1 MNIVLILLCIGFF
14 ILTIF
19 WVVFDYRLS
28 RFKKDLNDCKNLIDL
43 TNKIQDKSNLDIHN
57 LSYNLDNITKQ
68 VTDASLQEYAN
79 TAVSEALDG
88 VDFDLEK
95 YDNAIKAMWQ
105 AIGTQK
111 KRLDRIDPVKRE
123 PIDPAENLKHQS
135 ELMDKMLKQSTDI
148 YAEKLSK
155 KNAEKVSADNKPY
168 VYTSIRITP
177 EDIKD
182 ALYSKLDSQTA
193 VGIDLAQGGDF
204 YKDQNGPH
212 KATIVSPARG
222 SGKDLYSKY
231 MEKLNDA
238 KDNFPA
244 SKESDTVAFHSD
256 PEIDQYA
263 TTQIPTFANNSV
275 EDLDKTMDIS
285 EFFTRVKNDNFGGKQ
300 NG

>member
-1 MNIVLILLCIGFF
+1 MTIVLVAVYT
-14 ILTIF
+14 ILTILCVNLYF
-19 WVVFDYRLS
+19 KLAAL
-28 RFKKDLNDCKNLIDL
+28 KKDLNDCKNLIDL
-43 TNKIQDKSNLDIHN
+43 TNKIQDKSNMDIHN

-88 VDFDLEK
+88 VDFDLER

-111 KRLDRIDPVKRE
+111 KRLDKIDPVKRE

-168 VYTSIRITP
+168 VYPSTRITP

-182 ALYSKLDSQTA
+182 TLYSKLDSQIA
-193 VGIDLAQGGDF
+193 VGIDSTEKVDF
-204 YKDQNGPH
+204 YKDQNGVH
-212 KATIVSPARG
+212 KATIVTPARG

-244 SKESDTVAFHSD
+244 TKELDTVAFPSD

-275 EDLDKTMDIS
+275 EDLDETMDIS
-285 EFFTRVKNDNFGGKQ
+285 EFFTRVKNN
-300 NG
+300 

>member
-1 MNIVLILLCIGFF
+1 MTIILVAVCTV
-14 ILTIF
+14 LTILF
-19 WVVFDYRLS
+19 INLYFKLTS
-28 RFKKDLNDCKNLIDL
+28 LKKDLDEYKNTTSTALTDVINRNAYHNNDIRRLFTDVNNLNE
-43 TNKIQDKSNLDIHN
+43 T
-57 LSYNLDNITKQ
+57 ITEPKM
-68 VTDASLQEYAN
+68 QELAN

-88 VDFDLEK
+88 VDFDLER

-111 KRLDRIDPVKRE
+111 KRLDKIDPVKRE

-155 KNAEKVSADNKPY
+155 SNSINNAISTGDLLTPEMKHPKKTPIIGINSTEKV
-168 VYTSIRITP
+168 
-177 EDIKD
+177 
-182 ALYSKLDSQTA
+182 
-193 VGIDLAQGGDF
+193 DF
-204 YKDQNGPH
+204 YKDQNDAY
-212 KATIVSPARG
+212 KATIVTPARG

-244 SKESDTVAFHSD
+244 SKESNTVSFPSD

-275 EDLDKTMDIS
+275 EDLDETMDIS
-285 EFFTRVKNDNFGGKQ
+285 EFFTRVKNN
-300 NG
+300 

>member
-1 MNIVLILLCIGFF
+1 MTIVLVAVCTV
-14 ILTIF
+14 LTFLYINLYF
-19 WVVFDYRLS
+19 KLS
-28 RFKKDLNDCKNLIDL
+28 ALKKDLDEYKNTTSTAL
-43 TNKIQDKSNLDIHN
+43 TDVINRNAYHNNDIHRLFTDINN
-57 LSYNLDNITKQ
+57 LNETIAEPKM
-68 VTDASLQEYAN
+68 QEYAN

-88 VDFDLEK
+88 VDFDLER

-111 KRLDRIDPVKRE
+111 KRLDKIDPVKRE

-155 KNAEKVSADNKPY
+155 SNLINN
-168 VYTSIRITP
+168 SISTGDLLTKEMKHPKQTP
-177 EDIKD
+177 I
-182 ALYSKLDSQTA
+182 
-193 VGIDLAQGGDF
+193 VGIDLTEKVDF
-204 YKDQNGPH
+204 YKDQDGVH
-212 KATIVSPARG
+212 KATIVTPAKG

-231 MEKLNDA
+231 MEKLNDV

-244 SKESDTVAFHSD
+244 SKESDTIAFPSD

-275 EDLDKTMDIS
+275 ADLDETMDIS
-285 EFFTRVKNDNFGGKQ
+285 EFFTRVKNN
-300 NG
+300 

>member
-1 MNIVLILLCIGFF
+1 MTIVLVAVCTVLIILCVNLYLK
-14 ILTIF
+14 LTSLKNDLDEYKNTTSTALTDVINRNTYHNN
-19 WVVFDYRLS
+19 DIRRL
-28 RFKKDLNDCKNLIDL
+28 FTDVNNLNE
-43 TNKIQDKSNLDIHN
+43 T
-57 LSYNLDNITKQ
+57 ITEPKM
-68 VTDASLQEYAN
+68 QEYAN

-88 VDFDLEK
+88 VDFDLER

-111 KRLDRIDPVKRE
+111 KRLDKIDPIKRE

-155 KNAEKVSADNKPY
+155 SNLINN
-168 VYTSIRITP
+168 SIST
-177 EDIKD
+177 
-182 ALYSKLDSQTA
+182 
-193 VGIDLAQGGDF
+193 GDLC
-204 YKDQNGPH
+204 KDQNSVH
-212 KATIVSPARG
+212 KATIVTPARG
-222 SGKDLYSKY
+222 SGNDLYSKY

-244 SKESDTVAFHSD
+244 SKESDTVSFHSD

-275 EDLDKTMDIS
+275 EDLDETMDIS
-285 EFFTRVKNDNFGGKQ
+285 EFFTRVKNN
-300 NG
+300 

>member
-1 MNIVLILLCIGFF
+1 MTIVLVAVCT
-14 ILTIF
+14 ILTILCVNLYF
-19 WVVFDYRLS
+19 KLAS
-28 RFKKDLNDCKNLIDL
+28 LKKDLNDCKNLIDL

-57 LSYNLDNITKQ
+57 ISYNLDNITKQ

-79 TAVSEALDG
+79 TAVSDALDG
-88 VDFDLEK
+88 VDFDLER

-111 KRLDRIDPVKRE
+111 KRLDKIDPVKRE

-155 KNAEKVSADNKPY
+155 ASALSS
-168 VYTSIRITP
+168 THTLAL
-177 EDIKD
+177 EDFNQ
-182 ALYSKLDSQTA
+182 LYSKSNLAKNDLQTPI
-193 VGIDLAQGGDF
+193 VGIDSTEKVDF
-204 YKDQNGPH
+204 YKDQNGAH
-212 KATIVSPARG
+212 KATVVTPARG

-231 MEKLNDA
+231 MEKLNDV
-238 KDNFPA
+238 KDNFPK
-244 SKESDTVAFHSD
+244 SKESDTVAFPSD

-275 EDLDKTMDIS
+275 EDLDETMDIS
-285 EFFTRVKNDNFGGKQ
+285 EFFTRVKNN
-300 NG
+300 

>member
-1 MNIVLILLCIGFF
+1 M
-14 ILTIF
+14 
-19 WVVFDYRLS
+19 
-28 RFKKDLNDCKNLIDL
+28 
-43 TNKIQDKSNLDIHN
+43 
-57 LSYNLDNITKQ
+57 
-68 VTDASLQEYAN
+68 
-79 TAVSEALDG
+79 DG
-88 VDFDLEK
+88 VDFDLER

-111 KRLDRIDPVKRE
+111 KRLDKIDPVKRE

-155 KNAEKVSADNKPY
+155 ANAPSSTHALSLEDLPDHSFRKEDFKSNSTKNDSTEKV
-168 VYTSIRITP
+168 
-177 EDIKD
+177 
-182 ALYSKLDSQTA
+182 
-193 VGIDLAQGGDF
+193 DF
-204 YKDQNGPH
+204 YKYQNGVH
-212 KATIVSPARG
+212 KDTIVTPAKG

-244 SKESDTVAFHSD
+244 SKESDTVAFPSD

-275 EDLDKTMDIS
+275 ADLDETMDIS
-285 EFFTRVKNDNFGGKQ
+285 EFFTRVKNN
-300 NG
+300 

>member
-1 MNIVLILLCIGFF
+1 MTIILVAVCTV
-14 ILTIF
+14 LTILC
-19 WVVFDYRLS
+19 VNLY
-28 RFKKDLNDCKNLIDL
+28 FKLTSLKKGLDEYKNTTSTAL
-43 TNKIQDKSNLDIHN
+43 TDVINRNTYHNNDIHRLFTDINN
-57 LSYNLDNITKQ
+57 LNETITEPKM
-68 VTDASLQEYAN
+68 QEYAN

-88 VDFDLEK
+88 VDFDLER

-111 KRLDRIDPVKRE
+111 KRLDKIDPVKRE

-155 KNAEKVSADNKPY
+155 SNSINNAISTGDLLTKEMKHPKQ
-168 VYTSIRITP
+168 TP
-177 EDIKD
+177 I
-182 ALYSKLDSQTA
+182 
-193 VGIDLAQGGDF
+193 VGIDSTEKVDF
-204 YKDQNGPH
+204 YKDPNGVH
-212 KATIVSPARG
+212 KATIVTPEKG

-231 MEKLNDA
+231 MEKLNDV

-244 SKESDTVAFHSD
+244 SKESDTVAFPSD

-275 EDLDKTMDIS
+275 EDLDETMDIS
-285 EFFTRVKNDNFGGKQ
+285 EFFTRVKNN
-300 NG
+300 

>member
-1 MNIVLILLCIGFF
+1 MTIVLVAVCTVLTILCIGLCFKLASLDKDYKEYKEL
-14 ILTIF
+14 ILNNVNHIM
-19 WVVFDYRLS
+19 S
-28 RFKKDLNDCKNLIDL
+28 RQNHLNSYVADLNIRVND
-43 TNKIQDKSNLDIHN
+43 
-57 LSYNLDNITKQ
+57 YITESKM
-68 VTDASLQEYAN
+68 QEYAN

-88 VDFDLEK
+88 VDLDLER

-111 KRLDRIDPVKRE
+111 KRLDKIDPVKRE

-155 KNAEKVSADNKPY
+155 SNLINNAISTGDLLTPEMKRPKQTPIIGIDSTEKV
-168 VYTSIRITP
+168 
-177 EDIKD
+177 
-182 ALYSKLDSQTA
+182 
-193 VGIDLAQGGDF
+193 DF
-204 YKDQNGPH
+204 YKDQNGVH
-212 KATIVSPARG
+212 KATVITPARG

-231 MEKLNDA
+231 MEKLNDV

-244 SKESDTVAFHSD
+244 SKESDTVAFPSD

-275 EDLDKTMDIS
+275 EDLDETMDIS
-285 EFFTRVKNDNFGGKQ
+285 EFFTRVKNNNFGGKQ

>member
-1 MNIVLILLCIGFF
+1 MTIVLVAVCTVLTILCIGLCFKLASLDKDYKEYKEL
-14 ILTIF
+14 ILNNVNHIM
-19 WVVFDYRLS
+19 S
-28 RFKKDLNDCKNLIDL
+28 RQNHLNSYVADLNIRVND
-43 TNKIQDKSNLDIHN
+43 
-57 LSYNLDNITKQ
+57 YITESKM
-68 VTDASLQEYAN
+68 QEYAN

-88 VDFDLEK
+88 VDLER

-111 KRLDRIDPVKRE
+111 KRLDKIDPVKRE

-155 KNAEKVSADNKPY
+155 SNLINNAISTGDLLTPEMKRPKQTPIIGIDSTEKV
-168 VYTSIRITP
+168 
-177 EDIKD
+177 
-182 ALYSKLDSQTA
+182 
-193 VGIDLAQGGDF
+193 DF
-204 YKDQNGPH
+204 YKDQNGVH
-212 KATIVSPARG
+212 KATVITPARG

-231 MEKLNDA
+231 MEKLNDV

-244 SKESDTVAFHSD
+244 SKESDTVAFPSD

-275 EDLDKTMDIS
+275 EDLDETMDIS
-285 EFFTRVKNDNFGGKQ
+285 EFFTRVKNNNFGGKQ

>member
-1 MNIVLILLCIGFF
+1 MTIVLVAVCTVLTILCISLYFKVNG
-14 ILTIF
+14 L
-19 WVVFDYRLS
+19 
-28 RFKKDLNDCKNLIDL
+28 KKDLDDCKNLIDL
-43 TNKIQDKSNLDIHN
+43 TNKIQDKSNLDISN
-57 LSYNLDNITKQ
+57 LSRILDDVAKKVGN
-68 VTDASLQEYAN
+68 ARLQEYAN

-88 VDFDLEK
+88 VDFDLER

-111 KRLDRIDPVKRE
+111 KRLDKIDPVKRE

-168 VYTSIRITP
+168 VYPSTNISP

-182 ALYSKLDSQTA
+182 TLYSKLDSQTA
-193 VGIDLAQGGDF
+193 VEIDLAQGGDF
-204 YKDQNGPH
+204 YRDPNSPRKI
-212 KATIVSPARG
+212 TVLSPARN

-244 SKESDTVAFHSD
+244 SKESDTVAFPSD

-275 EDLDKTMDIS
+275 EDLDETMDIS
-285 EFFTRVKNDNFGGKQ
+285 EFFTRVKNN
-300 NG
+300 

>member
-1 MNIVLILLCIGFF
+1 MTIVLVAVCTVLIILCVNLYFK
-14 ILTIF
+14 LTS
-19 WVVFDYRLS
+19 L
-28 RFKKDLNDCKNLIDL
+28 KKDLDEYKNTTSTAL
-43 TNKIQDKSNLDIHN
+43 TDVINRNAYHNNDIHRLFTDINN
-57 LSYNLDNITKQ
+57 LNETITEPKM
-68 VTDASLQEYAN
+68 QEYAN

-88 VDFDLEK
+88 VDFDLER

-111 KRLDRIDPVKRE
+111 KRLDKIDPVKRE

-155 KNAEKVSADNKPY
+155 SNLINNSISTGDLLTPEMKHPKQTPIIGIDSTEKV
-168 VYTSIRITP
+168 
-177 EDIKD
+177 
-182 ALYSKLDSQTA
+182 
-193 VGIDLAQGGDF
+193 DF
-204 YKDQNGPH
+204 YKDQNGVH
-212 KATIVSPARG
+212 KATIVTPARG

-244 SKESDTVAFHSD
+244 YKESDTVAFPSD

-275 EDLDKTMDIS
+275 EDLDETMDIS
-285 EFFTRVKNDNFGGKQ
+285 EFFTRVKNN
-300 NG
+300 

>member
-1 MNIVLILLCIGFF
+1 MTIVLVAVCTVLIILCVNLYFK
-14 ILTIF
+14 LTS
-19 WVVFDYRLS
+19 L
-28 RFKKDLNDCKNLIDL
+28 KKDLDEYKNTTSTAL
-43 TNKIQDKSNLDIHN
+43 TDVINRNAYHNNDIHRLFTDINN
-57 LSYNLDNITKQ
+57 LNETITESKM
-68 VTDASLQEYAN
+68 QEYAN
-79 TAVSEALDG
+79 AAVSEALDG
-88 VDFDLEK
+88 VDFDLER

-111 KRLDRIDPVKRE
+111 KRLDKIDPVKRE

-155 KNAEKVSADNKPY
+155 SNLINNAISTSDLLTPEMKHPKQTPIIGINSTEKV
-168 VYTSIRITP
+168 
-177 EDIKD
+177 
-182 ALYSKLDSQTA
+182 
-193 VGIDLAQGGDF
+193 DL
-204 YKDQNGPH
+204 YKDQNGAH
-212 KATIVSPARG
+212 KDTIVTPARG

-244 SKESDTVAFHSD
+244 SKESDTVAFPSD

-275 EDLDKTMDIS
+275 ADLDETMDIS
-285 EFFTRVKNDNFGGKQ
+285 EFFTRVKNN
-300 NG
+300 

>member
-1 MNIVLILLCIGFF
+1 MTIVLVAVCTVLTILCIGLCFKLASLDKDYKEYKEL
-14 ILTIF
+14 ILNNVNHIM
-19 WVVFDYRLS
+19 S
-28 RFKKDLNDCKNLIDL
+28 RQNHLNSYVADLNIRVND
-43 TNKIQDKSNLDIHN
+43 
-57 LSYNLDNITKQ
+57 YITESKM
-68 VTDASLQEYAN
+68 QEYAN

-88 VDFDLEK
+88 VDFDLER

-111 KRLDRIDPVKRE
+111 KRLDKIDPVKRE

-155 KNAEKVSADNKPY
+155 SNLINNAISTGDLLTPEMKRPKQTPIIGIDSTEKV
-168 VYTSIRITP
+168 
-177 EDIKD
+177 
-182 ALYSKLDSQTA
+182 
-193 VGIDLAQGGDF
+193 DF
-204 YKDQNGPH
+204 YKDQNGVH
-212 KATIVSPARG
+212 KATVITPARG

-231 MEKLNDA
+231 MEKLNDV

-244 SKESDTVAFHSD
+244 SKESDTVAFPSD

-275 EDLDKTMDIS
+275 EDLDETMDIS
-285 EFFTRVKNDNFGGKQ
+285 EFFTRVKNNNFGGKQ

>member
-1 MNIVLILLCIGFF
+1 MTIILVAVCTV
-14 ILTIF
+14 LTILCVNLYF
-19 WVVFDYRLS
+19 KLTS
-28 RFKKDLNDCKNLIDL
+28 LKKDLDEYKNTTSTAL
-43 TNKIQDKSNLDIHN
+43 TDVINRNTYHNNDIHRLFTDINN
-57 LSYNLDNITKQ
+57 LNETITEPKM
-68 VTDASLQEYAN
+68 QEYAN

-88 VDFDLEK
+88 VDFDLER

-111 KRLDRIDPVKRE
+111 KRLDKIDPVKRE

-155 KNAEKVSADNKPY
+155 SNSINNAISTGDLLTKEMKHPKQ
-168 VYTSIRITP
+168 TP
-177 EDIKD
+177 I
-182 ALYSKLDSQTA
+182 
-193 VGIDLAQGGDF
+193 VGIDSTEKVDF
-204 YKDQNGPH
+204 YKDQDGVH
-212 KATIVSPARG
+212 KSTIVTPEKG

-231 MEKLNDA
+231 MEKLNDV

-244 SKESDTVAFHSD
+244 SKESDTVAFPSD

-275 EDLDKTMDIS
+275 ADLDETMDIS
-285 EFFTRVKNDNFGGKQ
+285 EFFTRVKNN
-300 NG
+300 

>member
-43 TNKIQDKSNLDIHN
+43 TNKIQDKSNLNIHN

-79 TAVSEALDG
+79 TAVSDALDG
-88 VDFDLEK
+88 VDFDLER

-111 KRLDRIDPVKRE
+111 KRLDKIDPVKRE

-155 KNAEKVSADNKPY
+155 SNSINNAISTRD
-168 VYTSIRITP
+168 SLTP
-177 EDIKD
+177 EMKHPE
-182 ALYSKLDSQTA
+182 QTPI
-193 VGIDLAQGGDF
+193 VGIDSTEKVDF
-204 YKDQNGPH
+204 YKDQDGVH
-212 KATIVSPARG
+212 KATIVTPARG

-231 MEKLNDA
+231 MEKLNDV

-244 SKESDTVAFHSD
+244 TKESDTVAFPSD

-275 EDLDKTMDIS
+275 ADLDETMDIS
-285 EFFTRVKNDNFGGKQ
+285 EFFTRVKNNNFGGKQ

>member
-1 MNIVLILLCIGFF
+1 MTIVLVAVCT
-14 ILTIF
+14 ILTILCINLYF
-19 WVVFDYRLS
+19 KLAS
-28 RFKKDLNDCKNLIDL
+28 LKKDLNDCKNLIDL
-43 TNKIQDKSNLDIHN
+43 TNKIQDKNILDIHN

-79 TAVSEALDG
+79 TAVSDALDG
-88 VDFDLEK
+88 VDFDLER

-111 KRLDRIDPVKRE
+111 KRLDKIDPVKRE

-155 KNAEKVSADNKPY
+155 KNAEKVSADNKSSVY
-168 VYTSIRITP
+168 VSTRITP

-182 ALYSKLDSQTA
+182 TLYSKLDSQNA
-193 VGIDLAQGGDF
+193 IGIDLAQGGDF
-204 YKDQNGPH
+204 YRDPNSPRKI
-212 KATIVSPARG
+212 TVLTPARG

-231 MEKLNDA
+231 MDKLNDV
-238 KDNFPA
+238 KGDFPA
-244 SKESDTVAFHSD
+244 AKESDTVAFPSD

-275 EDLDKTMDIS
+275 ADLDETMDIS
-285 EFFTRVKNDNFGGKQ
+285 EFFSRVKNN
-300 NG
+300 

>member
-1 MNIVLILLCIGFF
+1 MTIVLTLLCIGFV

-19 WVVFDYRLS
+19 WIVFDCKLNRLQ
-28 RFKKDLNDCKNLIDL
+28 KDLDDYKNAVFKTVNGISLDQASCNANMDDLNRKLNHINDC
-43 TNKIQDKSNLDIHN
+43 
-57 LSYNLDNITKQ
+57 ITEPKM
-68 VTDASLQEYAN
+68 QEYAN
-79 TAVSEALDG
+79 AAVSEALDG
-88 VDFDLEK
+88 VDFDLER

-111 KRLDRIDPVKRE
+111 KRLDKIDPVKRE

-155 KNAEKVSADNKPY
+155 KNAEKVSTDNKSSVY
-168 VYTSIRITP
+168 VTTRITP

-182 ALYSKLDSQTA
+182 TLYSKLDSQTPI
-193 VGIDLAQGGDF
+193 VGIDLA
-204 YKDQNGPH
+204 P
-212 KATIVSPARG
+212 KAAIITPARG
-222 SGKDLYSKY
+222 AGKDLYSKY
-231 MEKLNDA
+231 MEKLNDV

-244 SKESDTVAFHSD
+244 TKESDTVSFPSD

-275 EDLDKTMDIS
+275 EDLDETMDIS
-285 EFFTRVKNDNFGGKQ
+285 EFFSRVKNN
-300 NG
+300 

>member
-1 MNIVLILLCIGFF
+1 MTIILVAVCTVLIILCIGLCFKLASLDKDYKDYKEL
-14 ILTIF
+14 ILNNVNHIM
-19 WVVFDYRLS
+19 S
-28 RFKKDLNDCKNLIDL
+28 RQDHLNSYVADLNIRVND
-43 TNKIQDKSNLDIHN
+43 
-57 LSYNLDNITKQ
+57 YITEPKM
-68 VTDASLQEYAN
+68 QEYAN
-79 TAVSEALDG
+79 AAVSEALDG
-88 VDFDLEK
+88 VDFDLER

-111 KRLDRIDPVKRE
+111 KRLDKIDPVKRE

-155 KNAEKVSADNKPY
+155 SNLINNAISTSDLLTPEMKHPKQTPIIGIDSTEKV
-168 VYTSIRITP
+168 
-177 EDIKD
+177 
-182 ALYSKLDSQTA
+182 
-193 VGIDLAQGGDF
+193 DF
-204 YKDQNGPH
+204 YKDQNGEH
-212 KATIVSPARG
+212 KSTIVTTARG

-244 SKESDTVAFHSD
+244 SKESDTVSFPSD

-275 EDLDKTMDIS
+275 ADLDETMDIS
-285 EFFTRVKNDNFGGKQ
+285 EFFTRVKNN
-300 NG
+300 

>member
-1 MNIVLILLCIGFF
+1 MTIVLVAVCT
-14 ILTIF
+14 ILTILCVNLYF
-19 WVVFDYRLS
+19 KLTS
-28 RFKKDLNDCKNLIDL
+28 LKKDLDEYKDTTSTVLTDVINRNAYHNNDIRRLFTDVNNLNE
-43 TNKIQDKSNLDIHN
+43 T
-57 LSYNLDNITKQ
+57 ITEPKM
-68 VTDASLQEYAN
+68 QEYAN
-79 TAVSEALDG
+79 TAVSDALDG
-88 VDFDLEK
+88 VDFDLER

-111 KRLDRIDPVKRE
+111 KRLDKIDPVKRE

-155 KNAEKVSADNKPY
+155 VSTPSSTHTLSLEDLPDHSFRQEDFKSNSTKN
-168 VYTSIRITP
+168 
-177 EDIKD
+177 
-182 ALYSKLDSQTA
+182 DSQTPII
-193 VGIDLAQGGDF
+193 GIDLAQGGDF
-204 YKDQNGPH
+204 YKDQNGVH
-212 KATIVSPARG
+212 KATIVTPARG

-244 SKESDTVAFHSD
+244 SKESDTVAFPSD

-275 EDLDKTMDIS
+275 EDLDETMDIS
-285 EFFTRVKNDNFGGKQ
+285 EFFTRVKNN
-300 NG
+300 